1 METKRVAIFDSQ
13 RKLVAIAASVKRL
26 ANMMGVSTGTVLRA
40 VKGERIACKGFYI
53 RYIEDDVEMEVED
66 IGKASLLK
74 FDLDI
79 NETDRLIYTT
89 RNQKKSEVILES
101 EFVKIESSKYKRYNY
116 NKNKKK

>member
-1 METKRVAIFDSQ
+1 
-13 RKLVAIAASVKRL
+13 
-26 ANMMGVSTGTVLRA
+26 MMGVSTGTVLRA

-89 RNQKKSEVILES
+89 RNQKRTEIIRES
-101 EFVKIESSKYKRYNY
+101 EFSKIRDNRRKRYTFN
-116 NKNKKK
+116 NTKSKKK